1 MPKEDFQDKTA
12 RANKIIRLLKKRYP
26 DAKCSLD
33 FKTIH
38 QLMVATILSAQCTD
52 ERVNRVTKSLFK
64 KYKSVKDFADADLTQ
79 LSRDIYAAGFHN
91 NKARSIKTSARQL
104 LDNHGGKMPRR
115 LDELVQLTGVG
126 RKTGSVI
133 LGAGFHIAEGV
144 VVDTHVARIS
154 RRLGFTNEKDPL
166 KIEKDLMQII
176 PKKDWIGY
184 AYLMIDHGRALCKAR
199 RPDCAN
205 CLLARLCPSSTVL

>member
-1 MPKEDFQDKTA
+1 MAETNLQDA
-12 RANKIIRLLKKRYP
+12 SIRAKKIIRLLKKHYP

-33 FKTIH
+33 FRTMH

-52 ERVNRVTKSLFK
+52 ERVNQVTKSLFK
-64 KYKSVKDFADADLTQ
+64 KYKSIRDFADADLTQ

-91 NKARSIKTSARQL
+91 NKARSIKASARQL
-104 LDNHGGKMPRR
+104 LENHGSRMPRR
-115 LDELVQLTGVG
+115 LDELVKLTGVG

-133 LGAGFHIAEGV
+133 LGAGFGIAEGI

-154 RRLGFTNEKDPL
+154 RRLGFTNEKNPL

-184 AYLMIDHGRALCKAR
+184 AYLMIDHGRAVCKAR
-199 RPDCAN
+199 RPDCAD
-205 CLLARLCPSSTVL
+205 CFLAKLCPSSTIL

>member
-1 MPKEDFQDKTA
+1 MAKANLQDDSTRDK
-12 RANKIIRLLKKRYP
+12 KIIRLLKKNYS

-33 FKTIH
+33 FRTMH

-64 KYKSVKDFADADLTQ
+64 KYKSVKDFAVAGLTQ
-79 LSRDIYAAGFHN
+79 LGRDIYATGFHN
-91 NKARSIKTSARQL
+91 NKAKSIKTSAQQL
-104 LDNHGGKMPRR
+104 LDDHGGRMPRR
-115 LDELVQLTGVG
+115 LDELVKLTGVG

-166 KIEKDLMQII
+166 KIEKDLIQII

-184 AYLMIDHGRALCKAR
+184 AYLMIDHGRAICKAR

-205 CLLARLCPSSTVL
+205 CFLIKLCPSSTVL

>member
-1 MPKEDFQDKTA
+1 MPKEDFQDKIA
-12 RANKIIRLLKKRYP
+12 RAKKIIRLLKKHYL

-33 FKTIH
+33 FRTMH

-64 KYKSVKDFADADLTQ
+64 KYKSVKDFAGADLMQ
-79 LSRDIYAAGFHN
+79 LGRDIYTAGFHN
-91 NKARSIKTSARQL
+91 NKARSIKTSAQQL
-104 LDNHGGKMPRR
+104 LDDHGGRMPRR
-115 LDELVQLTGVG
+115 LDELVKLTGVG

-154 RRLGFTNEKDPL
+154 RRLGFTNEKNPL

-184 AYLMIDHGRALCKAR
+184 AYLMIDHGRTICKAR
-199 RPDCAN
+199 SPDCAN
-205 CLLARLCPSSTVL
+205 CFPARLCPSSTVL

>member
-1 MPKEDFQDKTA
+1 MEKPEDTMS
-12 RANKIIRLLKKRYP
+12 RAKKIIRLLKKHYP

-52 ERVNRVTKSLFK
+52 ERVNQVTKTLFR
-64 KYKSVKDFADADLTQ
+64 KYKSVRDFADADLTQ
-79 LSRDIYAAGFHN
+79 LGKDIYAAGFHN
-91 NKARSIKTSARQL
+91 NKAKSIRTSARQL
-104 LDNHGGKMPRR
+104 LENHGGRMPRR
-115 LDELVQLTGVG
+115 LDELVKLAGVG

-133 LGAGFHIAEGV
+133 LGAGFGLAEGV

-154 RRLGFTNEKDPL
+154 RRLGFTNEKNPL

-176 PKKDWIGY
+176 PKKDWISY
-184 AYLMIDHGRALCKAR
+184 AYLMIDHGRAICKAR
-199 RPDCAN
+199 RPDCAG
-205 CLLARLCPSSTVL
+205 CFLARLCPSSTVL

>member
-1 MPKEDFQDKTA
+1 MAEANLQSTSK
-12 RANKIIRLLKKRYP
+12 RAKNIIRLLKKHYP

-52 ERVNRVTKSLFK
+52 ERVNQVTKSLFK
-64 KYKSVKDFADADLTQ
+64 KYKSVKDFAGAGLTQ
-79 LSRDIYAAGFHN
+79 LGRDIYAAGFHN
-91 NKARSIKTSARQL
+91 NKARSIKTSAQQL
-104 LDNHGGKMPRR
+104 LDDHGGRMPRR
-115 LDELVQLTGVG
+115 LDELVKLTGVG

-133 LGAGFHIAEGV
+133 LGAGFDTAEGI

-154 RRLGFTNEKDPL
+154 RRLGFTNEKNPL

-184 AYLMIDHGRALCKAR
+184 AYLMIDHGRAICKAR

-205 CLLARLCPSSTVL
+205 CFLARLCPSSTVL